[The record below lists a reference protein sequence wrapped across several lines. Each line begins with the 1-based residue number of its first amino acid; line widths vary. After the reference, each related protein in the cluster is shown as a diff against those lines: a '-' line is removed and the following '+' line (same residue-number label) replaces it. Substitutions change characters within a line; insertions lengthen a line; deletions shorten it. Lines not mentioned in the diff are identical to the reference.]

1 MNKWF
6 FILIIFAVSFE
17 VLADIL
23 FKYWALSTRSIF
35 LWGGVGLYMIGTV
48 IWAYSLKFE
57 YLSKAI
63 IIFAVVNI
71 IVVVLAGVFIFS
83 EDLSLLNKIGILFG
97 IISVILIQ
105 I

>member
-1 MNKWF
+1 M
-6 FILIIFAVSFE
+6 
-17 VLADIL
+17 
-23 FKYWALSTRSIF
+23 
-35 LWGGVGLYMIGTV
+35 GGVGLYMIGTV